1 MATKAEQFRSEEQ
14 RKGKPGRVSAKKP
27 RKAKWSRAKP
37 HAASKATHA
46 FEPHA
51 PGSRPSR
58 ESSRSSANRA
68 KADAAFDLTEELKKG
83 APENRARKAR
93 AKSTRVRGGTGR

>member
-1 MATKAEQFRSEEQ
+1 MATKAEQFRSDEQ
-14 RKGKPGRVSAKKP
+14 KKGKPSKVSAKKP
-27 RKAKWSRAKP
+27 RKAAWSRAKG

-46 FEPHA
+46 FEPSA

-68 KADAAFDLTEELKKG
+68 RADAGLNLTEETKKG
-83 APENRARKAR
+83 APENRARRAR
-93 AKSTRVRGGTGR
+93 AKSTRVRGGSRR